1 MIKKEKPVKS
11 AEQKR
16 MDKLVKQYI
25 PKNRTP
31 ITSRTIVQGQPGPG
45 MKWKQEQDAKHQGS
59 YSEGST
65 PSD

>member
-1 MIKKEKPVKS
+1 MIKREKPVKT
-11 AEQKR
+11 AEQKK

-25 PKNRTP
+25 PKNREP
-31 ITSRTIVQGQPGPG
+31 LAPGIIAQGQPGPG
-45 MKWKQEQDAKHQGS
+45 MKWKQEHNAQHKRG

>member
-1 MIKKEKPVKS
+1 MLKKPKPVKS

-25 PKNRTP
+25 PKNREP
-31 ITSRTIVQGQPGPG
+31 LAPGIIAQGQPGPG
-45 MKWKQEQDAKHQGS
+45 MKWKQEKNAFDQGS